1 MKTLKREKIY
11 ANRYEDIGHMRVN
24 IEEFIK
30 QYVRALLIDKHN
42 ITNYSCVMKFL
53 TTKQVLQILKV
64 SSESKRNHAMILL
77 AYQHGLRASEV
88 CGLKLKDLDFK
99 NEKIT
104 IRRLK
109 GSLETTQSMSNV
121 TGQPLLS
128 ELRVLKAWLAER
140 NDASDFVFTSQKGGK
155 LDRTQFFRIFQDVA
169 ERADIPVDLRHP
181 HCLKHSLGFTLVE
194 AGAHMAVIK
203 QALGHKSMQSTAVY
217 ACATDQMADKAR
229 RSAMANLF

>member
-1 MKTLKREKIY
+1 MK
-11 ANRYEDIGHMRVN
+11 
-24 IEEFIK
+24 
-30 QYVRALLIDKHN
+30 
-42 ITNYSCVMKFL
+42 SL

-64 SSESKRNHAMILL
+64 SSESQRNHAMILL

-121 TGQPLLS
+121 MGQPLLS

-140 NDASDFVFTSQKGGK
+140 IDASDFLFTSQKGGRI
-155 LDRTQFFRIFQDVA
+155 DRTQFFRIFQSTA
-169 ERADIPVDLRHP
+169 ERAGIPVDLRHP
-181 HCLKHSLGFTLVE
+181 HCLKHSLGFALMQS
-194 AGAHMAVIK
+194 GAHMAVIK
-203 QALGHKSMQSTAVY
+203 QALGHESMQSTSVY
-217 ACATDQMADKAR
+217 TTASDQMADKAR

>member
-1 MKTLKREKIY
+1 MK
-11 ANRYEDIGHMRVN
+11 
-24 IEEFIK
+24 
-30 QYVRALLIDKHN
+30 
-42 ITNYSCVMKFL
+42 SL
-53 TTKQVLQILKV
+53 TTKQVLQVMKV
-64 SSESKRNHAMILL
+64 ASASKRNHAMILL
-77 AYQHGLRASEV
+77 AYQHGMRASEV
-88 CGLKLKDLDFK
+88 CGLKLRDLDFK

-140 NDASDFVFTSQKGGK
+140 NDASDFIFTSQKGGK
-155 LDRTQFFRIFQDVA
+155 VDRTQFFRIFQAIA
-169 ERADIPVDLRHP
+169 ERAGLPADQRHP
-181 HCLKHSLGFTLVE
+181 HCLKHALGFALVE

-217 ACATDQMADKAR
+217 TTATDQMADKAR
-229 RSAMANLF
+229 QSAMANLF